1 MNPCDTDRPKDM
13 KIASLFIIAACIFG
27 GVIGA
32 LSYMDSR
39 YQTTEA
45 CEALSVAVGQE
56 MPGALDEFGAK
67 YPLAGLIRL
76 GVKLFDSGNQAD
88 KLAQQLTEAYIRD
101 QIDRKKNEASGLMC
115 FGLLVVADLNRSAVR
130 QELVV
135 LLEREFAP
143 RQGAPQNATVYLKN
157 TCDEEISVSMVH
169 KDEPEAWVTQ
179 GWWNVEPNGAIDTQV
194 DRKGGNVYI
203 YAKSRSHTWNGVEQ
217 KDSVSRYIVD
227 NGHLIPDGK
236 RLGDAE
242 RYLASYFKV
251 EFDAADKSLI
261 TFSCD

>member
-1 MNPCDTDRPKDM
+1 M

-27 GVIGA
+27 GVIGG

-45 CEALSVAVGQE
+45 CKALSVAVGQE

-76 GVKLFDSGNQAD
+76 GVELFDSGNEAD
-88 KLAQQLTEAYIRD
+88 RLAQQLTEAYIQDR
-101 QIDRKKNEASGLMC
+101 IDENKNETSGLMC
-115 FGLLVVADLNRSAVR
+115 FGLLVLADLNRSAVR
-130 QELVV
+130 QELVA

-143 RQGAPQNATVYLKN
+143 RQGTSQTATVYLKN
-157 TCDEEISVSMVH
+157 SCDEEISVSMVH
-169 KDEPEAWVTQ
+169 KDDPKTWVTQ
-179 GWWNVEPNGAIDTQV
+179 GWWNVEPNGAVDTQV
-194 DRKGGNVYI
+194 DRMGGNVYI
-203 YAKSRSHTWNGVEQ
+203 YAKSRSHTWNGAEQ

-236 RLGDAE
+236 RLDDAE
-242 RYLASYFKV
+242 RYLASYVKV
-251 EFDAADKSLI
+251 EFDAEDKSLI